1 MDSDLDM
8 LLNKLTLNELH
19 QLTLVLDTDCNGS
32 KNEIH
37 NYIQLK
43 YNFDDV
49 YRQIIDLTK
58 YKYFIKCYNKTVI
71 YYQNTNSS
79 QNMLSIFHNN
89 KLLENSVIKDNYY
102 IINDYVC
109 PICKIEHEIY
119 QYESIFHINDL
130 TNDSINFSL
139 KDSNYKLNR
148 QYKCTDSC
156 QIL

>member
-1 MDSDLDM
+1 MDSDSDI

-19 QLTLVLDTDCNGS
+19 QLTLVLDIIFNGS
-32 KNEIH
+32 KDEIH

-49 YRQIIDLTK
+49 YRKIIDLTK
-58 YKYFIKCYNKTVI
+58 YKYLIKCYNKTVI

-79 QNMLSIFHNN
+79 QDMSSIFSSN

-130 TNDSINFSL
+130 TNDSLNYSL
-139 KDSNYKLNR
+139 KDFNYKSNK
-148 QYKCTDSC
+148 QNKCLDSC